1 MDTQRAWQ
9 RQRRHTSCPS
19 VVVSAHPS
27 PLRRSAATPSHSGLG
42 AGRLVLIPGWAGHAD
57 GLQASRRRLSEVE
70 RAEQVRLRL
79 RAGEEAAAVT
89 AAAANA
95 VTEEEET
102 PTEEQQRR
110 RRR

>member
-1 MDTQRAWQ
+1 MAAAAAP
-9 RQRRHTSCPS
+9 HILS
-19 VVVSAHPS
+19 VCRGVRTPQSTAAAPT
-27 PLRRSAATPSHSGLG
+27 LRRGAATPSHSGLG
-42 AGRLVLIPGWAGHAD
+42 AGCLVLIPRWAGHAD
-57 GLQASRRRLSEVE
+57 GLQASRRRLSE
-70 RAEQVRLRL
+70 ADWADQLRLRL
-79 RAGEEAAAVT
+79 GVDEEAAAAA

>member
-1 MDTQRAWQ
+1 MAAAAAP
-9 RQRRHTSCPS
+9 HILS
-19 VVVSAHPS
+19 VCRGVRTPQSTAAAPT
-27 PLRRSAATPSHSGLG
+27 LRRGAATPSHSGLG